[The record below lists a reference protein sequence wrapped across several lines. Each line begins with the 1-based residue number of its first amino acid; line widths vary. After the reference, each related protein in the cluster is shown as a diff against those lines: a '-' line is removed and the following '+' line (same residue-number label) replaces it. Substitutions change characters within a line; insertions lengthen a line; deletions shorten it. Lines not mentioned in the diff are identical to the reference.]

1 VLPYPGVQTPFVPVH
16 GSFRVG
22 QFTPCDLESNKTKGI
37 WSPLWSQTWRHVIY
51 LSMIRLAIQ
60 NPKPAIKPYTKS
72 FANIMIIIVI
82 GSSMVLSPDVPVNE
96 PIPNKLNEIF
106 FTGHFLVTPF
116 SIIRMKQPPSED
128 PIVRPPSEPSTSS
141 GVLAHSGK

>member
-1 VLPYPGVQTPFVPVH
+1 
-16 GSFRVG
+16 
-22 QFTPCDLESNKTKGI
+22 
-37 WSPLWSQTWRHVIY
+37 
-51 LSMIRLAIQ
+51 MIRLAIQ

-116 SIIRMKQPPSED
+116 FDYPNETTTVGGSYCSAS
-128 PIVRPPSEPSTSS
+128 VRTINILGGAGPF
-141 GVLAHSGK
+141 G